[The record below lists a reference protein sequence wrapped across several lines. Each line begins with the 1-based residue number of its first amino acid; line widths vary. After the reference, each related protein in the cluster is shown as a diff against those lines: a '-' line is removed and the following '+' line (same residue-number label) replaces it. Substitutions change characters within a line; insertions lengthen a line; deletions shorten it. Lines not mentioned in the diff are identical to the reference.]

1 DSHVLRSW
9 IFRYELNGKRHD
21 MGLGPTHTVGL
32 ALAREKAKGLRQQLL
47 DGVDPLAARRAQR
60 QATAA
65 EAAKR
70 VTFREC
76 AAEDMAAHSAG
87 WRNPKHA
94 EQWRSTLATYAY
106 PVLGD
111 LAVSEIEIAHILR
124 VLEPIWRKVPET
136 ASRVRGRIEAV
147 LGLATVRGYRS
158 GDNPAA

>member
-1 DSHVLRSW
+1 
-9 IFRYELNGKRHD
+9 
-21 MGLGPTHTVGL
+21 
-32 ALAREKAKGLRQQLL
+32 
-47 DGVDPLAARRAQR
+47 
-60 QATAA
+60 ATAA

-76 AAEDMAAHSAG
+76 AAEYMAAHSAG

-158 GDNPAA
+158 GDNPAAWRNRLATLLPSRRKLRATKHHRALPYPEMPAFMERLRAYDSVAARALEFLILTASR